1 MHEMQIFNVVLS
13 NPRQIIIWL
22 FNGKNWLFLAL
33 KMLNPIVLFQNKVI
47 LHVDW
52 WSLDEHRPWYKD
64 FIE

>member
-1 MHEMQIFNVVLS
+1 MHEMQIFNVGFKWS
-13 NPRQIIIWL
+13 YDF

-33 KMLNPIVLFQNKVI
+33 KMFNPIVLFQNKVI

>member
-33 KMLNPIVLFQNKVI
+33 KMFNPIVLFQNKVI

-52 WSLDEHRPWYKD
+52 WSLDEHGPWYKD